1 MNKTL
6 SVNIGGIV
14 FHIEEQAYEKLNR
27 YLDSIRGQFTG
38 SDGRDEIMQDIEA
51 RLGEMFQEMIT
62 PGKQVITESDV
73 ENVITTMG
81 RPDQFAEGMENGA
94 TAGEP
99 VTREER
105 RQYRRLYRDPDD
117 RVIGGVCS
125 GISHYLGMDPI
136 WLRLIFAVALVA
148 FGSGFLLY
156 IILLIIMPKAK
167 TTTEKLEMKGEKIN
181 LSNIRRSVEEEFGAV
196 RSKLESPDTRSGI
209 ARFFD
214 AIGELFIG
222 AIRVIGKILAVFLVI
237 IGVIILVAIAFPFLG
252 LIGIGG
258 VSVPFI
264 ITDLVMEPWQQTMAI
279 TSVFLLVGIPV
290 IMLIYKAIKALFNVK
305 SEIRVLNYSA
315 LALWIIGLILAL
327 VTVAQVGREFRT
339 REMARSEWPMEQVT
353 AENEMWRRDVYDDLK
368 AAYGAGFNKD
378 QEEFEELLNKDE
390 QFVKDVYAD
399 LKAAYG
405 DDYTLSEE
413 DFKKKINS
421 NTLYLMVNDKH
432 DHTFEW
438 EIRDHDSDNFPW
450 SAAMDAD
457 SVWIGQVTLDIV
469 RSTSDSFEL
478 SQTVQARGSN
488 RKSAYENTK
497 AISYSVRTEGNKI
510 YFDPSFLLSKG
521 NKYRGQKVKLVLK
534 VPVGK
539 SVYLSREMEDLIYD
553 IKNVTNTYDGDM
565 LERTWTMTDTGLD
578 CVGCGLP
585 DEHDVHR
592 VSKDVRIRINDNDIK
607 IDGVDDSGNANI
619 NIDGKDV
626 KVRINDEEVTIDS
639 SNK

>member
-148 FGSGFLLY
+148 FGSGLLLY

-258 VSVPFI
+258 VSVPFV

-279 TSVFLLVGIPV
+279 TSVFLLIGIPV
-290 IMLIYKAIKALFNVK
+290 IWLIYKAIKSLFNVK
-305 SEIRVLNYSA
+305 TEIRALNYSA
-315 LALWIIGLILAL
+315 LALWIIGLILAF
-327 VTVAQVGREFRT
+327 VTAAQVGQEFRT

-353 AENEMWRRDVYDDLK
+353 AD
-368 AAYGAGFNKD
+368 
-378 QEEFEELLNKDE
+378 
-390 QFVKDVYAD
+390 
-399 LKAAYG
+399 
-405 DDYTLSEE
+405 TLQ
-413 DFKKKINS
+413 
-421 NTLYLMVNDKH
+421 LMVNDKG
-432 DHTFEW
+432 DHTFDW
-438 EIRDHDSDNFPW
+438 EIKNSDTDGFPW

-478 SQTVQARGSN
+478 SQTVQARGTN

-497 AISYSVRTEGNKI
+497 AISYSVTTEGNKI

-521 NKYRGQKVKLVLK
+521 NMYRAQKVKLVLK

-585 DEHDVHR
+585 DENRHVR
-592 VSKDVRIRINDNDIK
+592 KDVRIRINDKDIK
-607 IDGVDDSGNANI
+607 VDGVEDGDHPNI

-626 KVRINDEEVTIDS
+626 KVRINDEEVTIDA
-639 SNK
+639 NKK